1 MKKKL
6 SIVIAVTL
14 ILALVMGTVS
24 SFAATTNQQRLNSI
38 NQQLSSAKNK
48 LSQSKKQESSLTNKI
63 NTLDVQINVTQ
74 NDIEKTVAEIQE
86 TKNKIAVK
94 KQELDVKSQEIVKQ
108 NDDLGE
114 RLCAMYKNGEVSYIE
129 IILGSGSFSE
139 LLTNIDMV
147 TRIYQKDED
156 FMDLLQEQYD
166 AIAQTKR
173 ELETLNMELDQK
185 EAQLKSQQSALKSDK
200 AQAQAVR
207 AEVQQDIQAQNDL
220 IDDLNE
226 AAEQI
231 TTLIQEE
238 QRKAAEAAAA
248 AAAAAKAN
256 SGTSGSSSSSG
267 TTAAASTQFVGGT
280 FTLPAPSYTRIS
292 SYYGYRIHPITGT
305 RKLHTGVD
313 FAAASGSKCVAAGAG
328 TVIYAGWYS
337 GYGNTVIIDHGGGIS
352 TLYAHNSS
360 LTVSK
365 GTKVSKGQQIAKI
378 GSTGNST
385 GPHCHFEVRVNGKH
399 TNPMSY
405 LGG

>member
-14 ILALVMGTVS
+14 IIALVMGTVS

-86 TKNKIAVK
+86 TKNQISAK

-108 NDDLGE
+108 NDDLSE
-114 RLCAMYKNGEVSYIE
+114 RLCAMYKNGEVGYIE
-129 IILGSGSFSE
+129 VILGSESFSE
-139 LLTNIDMV
+139 LLNNIDMV

-156 FMDLLQEQYD
+156 FMAILQDQYD

-173 ELETLNMELDQK
+173 ELETLNIQLDQK
-185 EAQLKSQQSALKSDK
+185 EAQLQSQQSALKSDK

-207 AEVQQDIQAQNDL
+207 EEVQQDIQAQNDL

-231 TTLIQEE
+231 TSLIQEE

-248 AAAAAKAN
+248 AAAAAKSN
-256 SGTSGSSSSSG
+256 SGTSSSSSSSG
-267 TTAAASTQFVGGT
+267 TTAASTQFVGGT

>member
-6 SIVIAVTL
+6 SIIIAVTL
-14 ILALVMGTVS
+14 IIALVMGTVS
-24 SFAATTNQQRLNSI
+24 SFAATSNQQRLNSI

-48 LSQSKKQESSLTNKI
+48 LAQSKKQESNLTNKI

-74 NDIEKTVAEIQE
+74 NDIEKTLAEIQE
-86 TKNKIAVK
+86 TKNQISEKT
-94 KQELDVKSQEIVKQ
+94 QELDVKSQEIVKQ

-173 ELETLNMELDQK
+173 ELETLNIQLDQK
-185 EAQLKSQQSALKSDK
+185 QSQLKAQQSALESEK

-207 AEVQQDIQAQNDL
+207 TEVQSDIQAQNDL

-238 QRKAAEAAAA
+238 QRKAAEAA
-248 AAAAAKAN
+248 KSN
-256 SGTSGSSSSSG
+256 SGSSTSTS
-267 TTAAASTQFVGGT
+267 TSTQFVGGT

-313 FAAASGSKCVAAGAG
+313 FAAASGTKCVAAGAG